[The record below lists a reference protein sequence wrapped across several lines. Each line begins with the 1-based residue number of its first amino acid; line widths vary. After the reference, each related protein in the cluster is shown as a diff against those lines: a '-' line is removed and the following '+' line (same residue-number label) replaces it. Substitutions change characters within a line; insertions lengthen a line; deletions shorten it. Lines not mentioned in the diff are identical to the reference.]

1 MSEAVS
7 LEELNRSIFNSSS
20 ISSNDDDDNNNN
32 NNNNNNNDFIYSS
45 HIWIFAILSYPA
57 R

>member
-20 ISSNDDDDNNNN
+20 ISSNGGGGGGGG
-32 NNNNNNNDFIYSS
+32 DFIYSS
-45 HIWIFAILSYPA
+45 HIWIFAIQNSG
-57 R
+57 